1 MGISKLK
8 LKLEDPDLKE
18 FFEGIFPKDHP
29 KNARFSINFFYSIGL
44 NPLTHSLRQYLFD
57 EAEKKEAEVLA
68 IQDQSDKLS
77 DDSVD
82 ADSIKEEMQVQ
93 TLEPENFQPEQKDI
107 EEEEDYREPAL
118 REGPK
123 EDAVNVSHEHHG
135 RKSLDLLKKKSKH
148 KKNKKKTKKISKKK
162 KKLKIKKAKRKRSIE
177 ESPMISSG
185 SSLSDD

>member
-8 LKLEDPDLKE
+8 QQLEDPDLKE

-44 NPLTHSLRQYLFD
+44 NPLTHSLRQYLFE

-68 IQDQSDKLS
+68 IQNQSEKLS
-77 DDSVD
+77 DISDED
-82 ADSIKEEMQVQ
+82 DSIKEEVHVQ
-93 TLEPENFQPEQKDI
+93 TIESQSSLQEPKEI
-107 EEEEDYREPAL
+107 EVEEVGESAL

-123 EDAVNVSHEHHG
+123 EDDSNDHDRYVNK
-135 RKSLDLLKKKSKH
+135 KSLDLLKKKSKH
-148 KKNKKKTKKISKKK
+148 KKDKKKTKKISKKK
-162 KKLKIKKAKRKRSIE
+162 KKLKLKKKRKRSIE
-177 ESPMISSG
+177 VSPMISSG